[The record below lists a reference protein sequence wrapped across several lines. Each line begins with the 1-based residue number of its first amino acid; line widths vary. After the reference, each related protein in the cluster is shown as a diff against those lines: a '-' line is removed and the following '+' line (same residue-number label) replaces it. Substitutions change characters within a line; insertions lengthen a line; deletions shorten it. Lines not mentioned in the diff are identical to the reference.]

1 MPEAIS
7 VVCCRAGRVSERD
20 VPALRSA
27 GGDLSRDSLSL
38 SFWRVV
44 WVSGLGNVWTRCFQ
58 YNGSD
63 WVALGQVFLHY
74 RNSHCSEDWVDLHI
88 LFLPQILWR

>member
-27 GGDLSRDSLSL
+27 GGDLSRERLTFS
-38 SFWRVV
+38 
-44 WVSGLGNVWTRCFQ
+44 
-58 YNGSD
+58 
-63 WVALGQVFLHY
+63 
-74 RNSHCSEDWVDLHI
+74 
-88 LFLPQILWR
+88 LFLACGVGVWPGQCVDPLFPVQRL